1 MSLMNGINETKKR
14 LSESRPALYAFI
26 TVALSM
32 LSVVVISYLVQSLGS
47 IAVMVAKGSVSP
59 KDFNNIGDT
68 ASNLL
73 SLLGYLV
80 VLLIYFRIYGKEI
93 TPAFFSVKG
102 TGKGIL
108 MLWSVLIINA
118 VTLLFVLM
126 DQGEL
131 GSVWM
136 ALLLGL
142 TPGITEEILCRIIP
156 LSLVMRN
163 PDRKKLMLPAVTFTS
178 LIFGICHIVNIFSG
192 ADPVTTLFQ
201 VLYATGTGFLFGA
214 VCIRTGNPWITIIL
228 HSMTDTIFFLRSD
241 AQLSGGVLSQST
253 GSVDGIILLIYAVLY
268 FLNAYLVFRK
278 NKDGVAEERWALI
291 WKGKKEVSSQQ

>member
-1 MSLMNGINETKKR
+1 MNGINETKKR

-32 LSVVVISYLVQSLGS
+32 LSVVIISYLVQSLES

-136 ALLLGL
+136 ALLLGF

-156 LSLVMRN
+156 LSLVMRS

-214 VCIRTGNPWITIIL
+214 VYIRTGNPWITIIL

-278 NKDGVAEERWALI
+278 NKDGDAEERWALI
-291 WKGKKEVSSQQ
+291 WKGKKEVSSRQ

>member
-214 VCIRTGNPWITIIL
+214 VYIRTGNPWITIIL

>member
-32 LSVVVISYLVQSLGS
+32 LSVVIISYLVQSLGS

-93 TPAFFSVKG
+93 TSAFFSVKG

-214 VCIRTGNPWITIIL
+214 VYIRTGNPWITIIL

-278 NKDGVAEERWALI
+278 NKDGGAEERWALI

>member
-47 IAVMVAKGSVSP
+47 IAVMAAKGSVSP
-59 KDFNNIGDT
+59 KDFNNIGET

-73 SLLGYLV
+73 TLLGYLF

-93 TPAFFSVKG
+93 TPAFFSAKG

-156 LSLVMRN
+156 LSLVMRS

-214 VCIRTGNPWITIIL
+214 VYIRTCNPWITIIL

-278 NKDGVAEERWALI
+278 NKDGGAEERWALI
-291 WKGKKEVSSQQ
+291 WKGKKEVSSRQ

>member
-1 MSLMNGINETKKR
+1 MNGINETKKR

-214 VCIRTGNPWITIIL
+214 VYIRTGNPWITIIL

>member
-93 TPAFFSVKG
+93 TSAFFSVKG

-156 LSLVMRN
+156 LSLVMRS

-214 VCIRTGNPWITIIL
+214 VYIRTGNPWITIIL

-278 NKDGVAEERWALI
+278 NKDGGAEERWALI
-291 WKGKKEVSSQQ
+291 WKGKKEVSSRQ